1 MIRIL
6 KLMSGLVFLMCTSL
20 SYGQQQ
26 VMFTQY
32 MFNGMAINPGYAGTH
47 ESMSISALVRE
58 QWTGLEGAPSTQTLS
73 AHAPIKNQKFG
84 LGLLFLHDKIGV
96 TDQNGIYGSYA
107 YKLPFSN
114 GSKLSLGIQTGLT
127 HYMARY
133 SQVSDTDPN
142 FAGGDISETHF
153 NFGFGAYYYSKRFY
167 LGFSIPQMVEQ
178 RFDKNNLDSDSRMV
192 RHYFLTYGYVLD
204 LNKSLKLKP
213 NMLLKIVEGAPAELD
228 LNANLLINEVLW
240 VGLSWRSF
248 DSFDGLVQ
256 LQITD
261 QLQLGYAYDFATT
274 TELRRVNSGSHEIM
288 LNYRFT
294 FSRSRVVTPRYF

>member
-1 MIRIL
+1 MKIS
-6 KLMSGLVFLMCTSL
+6 KVVFGLMFLMVTGL
-20 SYGQQQ
+20 GYGQQQ

-32 MFNGMAINPGYAGTH
+32 MFNGMALNPGYAGSH

-58 QWTGLEGAPSTQTLS
+58 QWSGLEGAPSTQTLS
-73 AHAPIKNQKFG
+73 VHAPVKNQKFG

-96 TDQNGIYGSYA
+96 TDQNGVYGAYA
-107 YKLPFSN
+107 YKVPFSN
-114 GSKLSLGIQTGLT
+114 GGKLSLGLQTGLT
-127 HYMARY
+127 HYQARY

-142 FAGGDISETHF
+142 FARGDVSEMHF
-153 NFGFGAYYYSKRFY
+153 NFGFGAYYYSKKYY

-178 RFDKNNLDSDSRMV
+178 RFDRNNSDSDSKLV

-204 LNKSLKLKP
+204 LSKSLKLKP

-256 LQITD
+256 LQITN

>member
-6 KLMSGLVFLMCTSL
+6 KLMSGMVILMYTNL

-32 MFNGMAINPGYAGTH
+32 MFNAMAINPGYAGTH
-47 ESMSISALVRE
+47 ESMSISALLRE
-58 QWTGLEGAPSTQTLS
+58 QWTGLDGAPSTQTLS
-73 AHAPIKNQKFG
+73 AHTPIKNQKFG
-84 LGLLFLHDKIGV
+84 LGVLFLHDKIGV
-96 TDQNGIYGSYA
+96 TDQNGFYGSYA
-107 YKLPFSN
+107 YKLPFEN
-114 GSKLSLGIQTGLT
+114 GNKLSLGIQAGVT

-142 FAGGDISETHF
+142 FAGGDISEAHF

-167 LGFSIPQMVEQ
+167 LGFSIPQLVEQ
-178 RFDKNNLDSDSRMV
+178 QFDRNNLDSDSRMV
-192 RHYFLTYGYVLD
+192 RHYFVTGGYVMD

-213 NMLLKIVEGAPAELD
+213 NMLLKVVEGAPAELD

-248 DSFDGLVQ
+248 DSFDALVQ

-274 TELRRVNSGSHEIM
+274 SELRRVHSGSHEIM